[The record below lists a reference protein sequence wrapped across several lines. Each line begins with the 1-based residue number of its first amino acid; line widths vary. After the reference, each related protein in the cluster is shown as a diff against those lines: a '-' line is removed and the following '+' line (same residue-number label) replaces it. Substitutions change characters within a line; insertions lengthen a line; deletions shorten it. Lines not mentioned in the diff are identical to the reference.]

1 MAIDYHSVP
10 GSLHFLRSKSQ
21 VAGKVERRAAAG
33 VAEIRENEAPVRD
46 ASATQNSSSSR
57 PKKSKTS
64 KAPGAQDELTR
75 LAMKAC
81 LIARDAS
88 FNVRD
93 LLTNSSRM
101 AFLAVKDCEKE
112 LDQIERYI
120 DERMAAAITRVSEEK
135 ARELLACLKFIT
147 DLERIGDLLMGVA
160 LRLHSRSN
168 RLAQADIHNLLEMAV
183 ILHKML
189 DQVHEGFVKRDL
201 ECVRE
206 VLRTDANIDR
216 ICHSMFQKHLAS
228 SHSGEESPSFDI
240 LLMAQALER
249 SGDHAKNLAEELYS
263 LIEGHSLRHPPK
275 RKPSSN

>member
-1 MAIDYHSVP
+1 
-10 GSLHFLRSKSQ
+10 LRSKGQ
-21 VAGKVERRAAAG
+21 IAGKAEGGGAARGAAG
-33 VAEIRENEAPVRD
+33 AAEIRENEVPVRD
-46 ASATQNSSSSR
+46 ASATQTSSSSR
-57 PKKSKTS
+57 SKKSTKSKT
-64 KAPGAQDELTR
+64 PGAQDELTR

-160 LRLHSRSN
+160 LRLQSRSH
-168 RLAQADIHNLLEMAV
+168 RLAQADIHNLAAMAV

-189 DQVHEGFVKRDL
+189 DRVHEGFVKRDL

-206 VLRTDANIDR
+206 VLGTDANIDR
-216 ICHSMFQKHLAS
+216 ICHAMFQKHLAD
-228 SHSGEESPSFDI
+228 SHSEESPSFDI

-275 RKPSSN
+275 RKPSGN